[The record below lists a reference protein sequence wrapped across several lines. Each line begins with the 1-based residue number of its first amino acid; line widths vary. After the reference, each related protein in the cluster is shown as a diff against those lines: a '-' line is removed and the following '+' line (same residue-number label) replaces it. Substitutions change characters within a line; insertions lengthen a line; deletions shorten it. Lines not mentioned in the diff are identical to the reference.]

1 MFLKQKFQGS
11 CLWKNS
17 ICFSNR
23 IQIGSIREN
32 IIFESP
38 MDDAKKCKC
47 SLIKDIEM
55 LPVGDLTEIG
65 ERSIEMFN
73 V

>member
-1 MFLKQKFQGS
+1 MALNFKVHVYGRIAYVSQTD
-11 CLWKNS
+11 
-17 ICFSNR
+17 R

-32 IIFESP
+32 IIFEFP

-65 ERSIEMFN
+65 
-73 V
+73 